1 MNIISTLFSNG
12 LFALSLCL
20 AVTQTEGCTR
30 ESVSKP
36 EVQEISKG
44 NLSSDTTCQFHETD
58 ELPEVTYLKAD
69 KNKIQTLLNEARRV
83 ATSNKEP
90 KSWMLWFGKKFL
102 GVPYVGGTLDAAKQE
117 KLVVNTSQ
125 LDCTTFVEIVTALTM
140 CAEKKEE
147 SFEAFCQHLLHVR
160 YINGQMAYEKR
171 QHYFTA
177 WIDDNVKEGIIEDIQ
192 VNPPFTAVQKIS
204 VNWMTTHSRDY
215 KMLRGNAERLRG
227 IKDLENSI
235 NGKTCRYI
243 PKGDIANDS
252 LFRETIHDGDIIA
265 IVTNKKGLDT
275 THIGIA
281 SWHED
286 GLHLLNAS
294 SIHKQVVD
302 EPMTLKTYMSKHPVQ
317 VGIRV
322 CRVK

>member
-1 MNIISTLFSNG
+1 MNSLSTLFPNG

-20 AVTQTEGCTR
+20 AVTQTQGCTR
-30 ESVSKP
+30 EPASKP
-36 EVQEISKG
+36 EVQEISKDS
-44 NLSSDTTCQFHETD
+44 LSSEKMSQFQETD
-58 ELPEVTYLKAD
+58 DLPEATYLKAD
-69 KNKIQTLLNEARRV
+69 KTKILALLDEACRIAASNNK
-83 ATSNKEP
+83 P
-90 KSWMLWFGKKFL
+90 KSWMLWFGKKFI
-102 GVPYVGGTLDAAKQE
+102 GVPYVGGTLDAAQEE
-117 KLVVNTSQ
+117 KLVVNTSK
-125 LDCTTFVEIVTALTM
+125 LDCTTFVELVTALTM
-140 CAEKKEE
+140 CAEKNES
-147 SFEAFCQHLLHVR
+147 SFEAFCRHLLHVR

-177 WIDDNVKEGIIEDIQ
+177 WIDDNVKEGIIEDMQ
-192 VNPPFTAVQKIS
+192 VNPPFTAIQKIN
-204 VNWMTTHSRDY
+204 VNWMTTHSQDY

-227 IKDLENSI
+227 IKVLESSI

-243 PKGDIANDS
+243 PKGTIANNS
-252 LFRETIHDGDIIA
+252 LFRNTIHDGDIIV

-294 SIHKQVVD
+294 SIHKKVVD